1 MRGRLASR
9 RPTDVWKVSKRPRTR
24 LEHPILLSAVVAC
37 SFRNANHLTV
47 IGRSINLRPVPEAA
61 FEVSN
66 IEGRKVA
73 FLRTAPPSGYVE
85 FYDYG

>member
-1 MRGRLASR
+1 
-9 RPTDVWKVSKRPRTR
+9 
-24 LEHPILLSAVVAC
+24 VAC
-37 SFRNANHLTV
+37 SFRNANHPTV